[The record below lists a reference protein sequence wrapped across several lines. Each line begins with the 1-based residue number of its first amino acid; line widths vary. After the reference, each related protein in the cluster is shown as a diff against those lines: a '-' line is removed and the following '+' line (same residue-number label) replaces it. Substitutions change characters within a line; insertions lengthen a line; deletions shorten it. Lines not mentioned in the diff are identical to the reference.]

1 MSVQNTFK
9 IFLISIL
16 SSHLLAC
23 QGTGGNSP
31 QTPTVKASDNN
42 AQEANPRRVLAEG
55 VVIEVKKVTDLREDR
70 SNYPEFKRNL
80 NIYETKLSI
89 PENIYV
95 NQLEIKRSFSSLAVN
110 PAYEAVSKIDA
121 KYVSGRYVISDRLDL
136 WKHDRT
142 QKTVTYRIYSQEKLI
157 AESTYSLT
165 PDLVVASESKVT
177 TLQSLGIS
185 SGAYKFGI
193 IFIEKGNILRTEG
206 QQVYLEVGRL
216 YAEDTATIESFS
228 REEAEKVPA
237 PGQVGK
243 DGGYLSLRA
252 GMAMGHLNINMRGTA
267 GGEGLPAA
275 AQTGVGAK
283 GARGSD
289 AEIYQSCTGGE
300 VFRDVLVERPARRIC
315 EFICVKRPSS
325 GASGGQGPKGYRGGM
340 GMIGGHSGSVDIS
353 VSTGPFFTASL
364 TVEPGLGGPGGIGS
378 EGGMGGEGG
387 DPGSGRRGCDGA
399 VKGAQGAQGEKG
411 DRGASGPLG
420 VQERS
425 TITVNGQ
432 SII

>member
-9 IFLISIL
+9 MFMIAIL
-16 SSHLLAC
+16 SGHLLAC

-31 QTPTVKASDNN
+31 QSPTAGSDNS
-42 AQEANPRRVLAEG
+42 AQEVNPRRVLAEG
-55 VVIEVKKVTDLREDR
+55 VVIEIKKVADLREDR
-70 SNYPEFKRNL
+70 SNYSEFKNNL

-110 PAYEAVSKIDA
+110 PAYESISKIDA
-121 KYVSGRYVISDRLDL
+121 KYVSGQYVISDRLNL
-136 WKHDRT
+136 WKNDHT

-157 AESTYSLT
+157 AESTYTLT
-165 PDLVVASESKVT
+165 PDLVVSSADKVT

-193 IFIEKGNILRTEG
+193 IFIEKENILRTEG

-228 REEAEKVPA
+228 REDAEKIPA
-237 PGQVGK
+237 AGQVGK
-243 DGGYLSLRA
+243 NGGYLSLRA

-267 GGEGLPAA
+267 GGDGLPAA
-275 AQTGVGAK
+275 LQTGVGAN

-289 AEIYQSCTGGE
+289 AKFHRSCFGGGVYRDALLARPGREICELVCERRPSDGTPGGE
-300 VFRDVLVERPARRIC
+300 
-315 EFICVKRPSS
+315 
-325 GASGGQGPKGYRGGM
+325 GPKGYRGGM

-353 VSTGPFFTASL
+353 ISTGPFFTASL
-364 TVEPGLGGPGGIGS
+364 RVEPGLGGFGGPGS
-378 EGGMGGEGG
+378 EGGKGGEGG
-387 DPGSGRRGCDGA
+387 APGTGRPGCEGSVA
-399 VKGAQGAQGEKG
+399 GRQGAQGQKG
-411 DRGASGPLG
+411 DNGASGPRG
-420 VQERS
+420 QQEDS
-425 TITVNGQ
+425 TVTVNGQ